1 MSPELLHVC
10 FRLRTNGGGG
20 LLASRKMSGS
30 LVDIFGSRTMSAQPA
45 KRAACDELEALRTLL
60 QKATEK
66 AARVERLLCEPPCEH
81 TERVKVYPS
90 GPRDNGECW
99 YVCSRCGDRE

>member
-1 MSPELLHVC
+1 MCAFASEQTEAVGCWLLEK
-10 FRLRTNGGGG
+10 RG
-20 LLASRKMSGS
+20 GS
-30 LVDIFGSRTMSAQPA
+30 LIGIFGSRTMSAQGT
-45 KRAACDELEALRTLL
+45 KRAACDELEALRSML
-60 QKATEK
+60 QKAAEK
-66 AARVERLLCEPPCEH
+66 VAKVERLLCEPCPH

>member
-1 MSPELLHVC
+1 MCAFASEQAEAVVLRLLGKKAVRSSAFC
-10 FRLRTNGGGG
+10 
-20 LLASRKMSGS
+20 
-30 LVDIFGSRTMSAQPA
+30 GSRTMSAQPA
-45 KRAACDELEALRTLL
+45 KRAACDELEALRSML
-60 QKATEK
+60 QKAAEK
-66 AARVERLLCEPPCEH
+66 VAKVERLLCEPCPH

>member
-1 MSPELLHVC
+1 MSPELLRVC
-10 FRLRTNGGGG
+10 SRLRTSGGGG
-20 LLASRKMSGS
+20 PSASRKKQTALSS
-30 LVDIFGSRTMSAQPA
+30 AFCGSRTMSAQPA
-45 KRAACDELEALRTLL
+45 KRAACDELEALRSML
-60 QKATEK
+60 QKAAEK
-66 AARVERLLCEPPCEH
+66 VAKVERLLCEPCPH

>member
-1 MSPELLHVC
+1 MCVLTSEQAEAVGCRLLEK
-10 FRLRTNGGGG
+10 R
-20 LLASRKMSGS
+20 SGS
-30 LVDIFGSRTMSAQPA
+30 LIGICGSRTMSAQGT
-45 KRAACDELEALRTLL
+45 KRAACDELEALRSML
-60 QKATEK
+60 QKAAEK
-66 AARVERLLCEPPCEH
+66 VAKVERLLRGPCEH

>member
-1 MSPELLHVC
+1 MSPELLPVC

-30 LVDIFGSRTMSAQPA
+30 LVDIFGSRTMSAHSA
-45 KRAACDELEALRTLL
+45 KWAACDELEALRSML
-60 QKATEK
+60 QKAAEK
-66 AARVERLLCEPPCEH
+66 VANVERLLCEPCPH

>member
-1 MSPELLHVC
+1 
-10 FRLRTNGGGG
+10 
-20 LLASRKMSGS
+20 
-30 LVDIFGSRTMSAQPA
+30 MSAQPA
-45 KRAACDELEALRTLL
+45 KRAACDELEALRSML

-66 AARVERLLCEPPCEH
+66 VAKVERLLREPCEH
-81 TERVKVYPS
+81 TRVKVYPS

>member
-1 MSPELLHVC
+1 MCAFASEQAEAVVL
-10 FRLRTNGGGG
+10 RLIGKKAVRSS
-20 LLASRKMSGS
+20 A
-30 LVDIFGSRTMSAQPA
+30 FCGSRTMSAQPA
-45 KRAACDELEALRTLL
+45 KRAACDELEALRSML

-66 AARVERLLCEPPCEH
+66 VVKVERLLRGPCEH

>member
-1 MSPELLHVC
+1 MH
-10 FRLRTNGGGG
+10 G
-20 LLASRKMSGS
+20 LASEQAGAVGCWLLEKRSGS
-30 LVDIFGSRTMSAQPA
+30 LVGIFGSRTMSAQGT

-81 TERVKVYPS
+81 TERVELYLS
-90 GPRDNGECW
+90 GPRENGECW
-99 YVCSRCGDRE
+99 YVCSRSGDRE

>member
-45 KRAACDELEALRTLL
+45 KRAACDELEALRSLL
-60 QKATEK
+60 QEATEK
-66 AARVERLLCEPPCEH
+66 VAKVEGLLCEPCKH

-90 GPRDNGECW
+90 GRRDNGECW
-99 YVCSRCGDRE
+99 YVCVLCGDRE

>member
-1 MSPELLHVC
+1 MC
-10 FRLRTNGGGG
+10 A
-20 LLASRKMSGS
+20 LASEQAEAAGCCLLEKRSGS
-30 LVDIFGSRTMSAQPA
+30 LIGIFGSRTMSAQA
-45 KRAACDELEALRTLL
+45 EKRAACDELEALRSML

-66 AARVERLLCEPPCEH
+66 VAKVERLLRGPCEH

>member
-1 MSPELLHVC
+1 MCAFASEQTEAVGCWLLEK
-10 FRLRTNGGGG
+10 R
-20 LLASRKMSGS
+20 SGS
-30 LVDIFGSRTMSAQPA
+30 LVGIFGSRTMSAQGT
-45 KRAACDELEALRTLL
+45 KRVACDELEALRTLL